1 MKKTLMIILG
11 VLAFK
16 AQCAQVKMVRNYE
29 DIDVRASISEP
40 NSVMIEG
47 DRIQDIKAPSNSLL
61 DTCNGKPNCKLID
74 EDSGVFTF
82 LPTTAF
88 QARTFSIN
96 LRTENG
102 YFYNLRVEPQPIPS
116 QTILLK
122 TYKKTIVQAYEPRT
136 SDYEKSMVEFLKILI
151 SEEAPE
157 GFVKT
162 KANPVKVYQ
171 SKHSRLKKLMT
182 IRGND
187 LCGEV
192 YVLTNTTK
200 HPLEVKEAWFNW
212 AGTKSVAITK
222 THLAPFDQTKLYR
235 IS

>member
-1 MKKTLMIILG
+1 
-11 VLAFK
+11 
-16 AQCAQVKMVRNYE
+16 
-29 DIDVRASISEP
+29 
-40 NSVMIEG
+40 
-47 DRIQDIKAPSNSLL
+47 
-61 DTCNGKPNCKLID
+61 
-74 EDSGVFTF
+74 
-82 LPTTAF
+82 
-88 QARTFSIN
+88 
-96 LRTENG
+96 
-102 YFYNLRVEPQPIPS
+102 
-116 QTILLK
+116 
-122 TYKKTIVQAYEPRT
+122 
-136 SDYEKSMVEFLKILI
+136 MVEFLKILI

-200 HPLEVKEAWFNW
+200 HPLEVKESWFNW

-222 THLAPFDQTKLYR
+222 THLEPHEQTKLYR